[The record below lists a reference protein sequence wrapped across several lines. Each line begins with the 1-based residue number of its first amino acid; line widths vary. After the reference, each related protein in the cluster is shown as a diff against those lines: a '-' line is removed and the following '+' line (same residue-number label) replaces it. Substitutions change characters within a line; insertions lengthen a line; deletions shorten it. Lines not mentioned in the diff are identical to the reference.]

1 MSATR
6 FMLGTVLKVRKLR
19 EDLAKAEAAAA
30 QASLHRAATDF
41 ARREAALAGRP
52 EPGTGRSSQWLAGRA
67 ALMTLASDVACA
79 RELAAAREA
88 EATAALARFVG
99 ARREREG
106 VEDLAERQ
114 MEAELRE
121 REAAEQREADD
132 RAAARLSA
140 RGSAEDLARE
150 EELS

>member
-30 QASLHRAATDF
+30 QASSHRAATDH

-52 EPGTGRSSQWLAGRA
+52 APGTAEAAQWLAARA

-79 RELAAAREA
+79 RELAAARHA
-88 EATAALARFVG
+88 DAAAAMSRFAG

-106 VEDLAERQ
+106 VEDLAQRQ
-114 MEAELRE
+114 REVELRE
-121 REAAEQREADD
+121 REAVEQREADD
-132 RAAARLSA
+132 RAAARLTA
-140 RGSAEDLARE
+140 GE

>member
-30 QASLHRAATDF
+30 QASSYRAATDF

-79 RELAAAREA
+79 RELAAAREG
-88 EATAALARFVG
+88 EAAAALSRFVG